1 MRTAVWVERWG
12 PASDVVFRLLFSL
25 IFVVAGLGHFF
36 QREAMLARLD
46 EAPLGALA
54 RLLGPPE
61 VLMLASGVV
70 LVVGGL
76 ALAAGV
82 ATRLAAVALFAT
94 LIPITATVHLGDPEH
109 VGPLFKNVALLGG
122 LVHFAV
128 RGPGAGALGGMLQHE
143 DGPSDPRTRRAH

>member
-1 MRTAVWVERWG
+1 MRTEASRERLG

-25 IFVVAGLGHFF
+25 IFVVAGMGHFF
-36 QREAMLARLD
+36 QRDAMLARLD
-46 EAPLGALA
+46 EAPLGHLA
-54 RLLGPPE
+54 RLFGPPE
-61 VLMLASGVV
+61 ALMLASGVV

-76 ALAAGV
+76 ALAAGI

-128 RGPGAGALGGMLQHE
+128 RGPGAGALGDRL
-143 DGPSDPRTRRAH
+143 RRAR